1 MSRASNAAFLGKQ
14 REILG
19 KCMDIAWKTVKI
31 LLEINW
37 NSSNDFPNSLTM
49 KSSMKSRRKPS
60 RLENSSLDGYQENS
74 CLFADSNSTFHYQ
87 SKAQSFARVSARSMQ
102 FSGRGFVEE
111 ENLVNH
117 KI

>member
-1 MSRASNAAFLGKQ
+1 MSFASNAVFPEKQ

-19 KCMDIAWKTVKI
+19 KCVASGWKTDRVF
-31 LLEINW
+31 LEIDW
-37 NSSNDFPNSLTM
+37 NPPNHFPSSLTM
-49 KSSMKSRRKPS
+49 KSSMKSRRKLS
-60 RLENSSLDGYQENS
+60 RLENSSLDGYQESS

-87 SKAQSFARVSARSMQ
+87 SKTQSFARVSARSMQ

-111 ENLVNH
+111 ENLAHH